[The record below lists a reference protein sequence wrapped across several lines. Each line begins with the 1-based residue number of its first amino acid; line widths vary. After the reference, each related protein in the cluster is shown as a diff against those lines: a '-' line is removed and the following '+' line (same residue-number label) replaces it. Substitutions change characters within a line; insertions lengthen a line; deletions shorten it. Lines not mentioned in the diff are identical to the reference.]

1 MVRTKRTNICMSS
14 LFQVLGHLNTG
25 RGGARKKSWEG
36 QVAFENFLIV
46 FITSVIIRTAARKE
60 GRHIRWKESWE

>member
-1 MVRTKRTNICMSS
+1 MYVQFVPGTWTSEHRS
-14 LFQVLGHLNTG
+14 
-25 RGGARKKSWEG
+25 RKKSWEG

-46 FITSVIIRTAARKE
+46 FITPVIIRTAARKE